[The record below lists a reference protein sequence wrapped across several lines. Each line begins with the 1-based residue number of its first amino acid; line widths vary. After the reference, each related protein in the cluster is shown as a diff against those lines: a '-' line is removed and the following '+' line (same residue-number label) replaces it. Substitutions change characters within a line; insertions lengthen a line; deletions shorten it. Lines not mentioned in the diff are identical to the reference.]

1 MDIITLLQTAS
12 ERVDQTVTIEETPFP
27 KQRIQTDR
35 GREFLAKKVQE
46 WLRNLPSNSGL
57 LNPADR
63 ISTARSNEAIRQVA
77 GVFTTQD
84 LRDPDSEMKLFE

>member
-46 WLRNLPSNSGL
+46 RLRNIPSNSGL
-57 LNPADR
+57 LNPAHR

-84 LRDPDSEMKLFE
+84 LRDSDLEMKLFE